1 MQGARRSTYKGEAVT
16 VSWTKHTTQVGSL
29 FTAFYSLG
37 STGDQPRNVN
47 LPPFQTSE
55 TAVAHALQMAHLA
68 IDQMSRVPVP
78 VPALSE
84 AHGRTQR
91 RRT

>member
-16 VSWTKHTTQVGSL
+16 VSWTKHTTEVGSL

-37 STGDQPRNVN
+37 STGDQPSKTN

-55 TAVAHALQMAHLA
+55 SAVAHALQKAHLA
-68 IDQMSRVPVP
+68 IDQLPRSPLGRVP
-78 VPALSE
+78 PAL
-84 AHGRTQR
+84 
-91 RRT
+91 